1 MDVPKNK
8 LGLQGEEMLKVVD
21 FKCDPILI
29 GTLREEP
36 GFFPA
41 YHMSKD
47 SWITV
52 ALDGSVS
59 DDKTK
64 MLLDMSYEAN
74 DTQKHAKRDTD
85 KFKLNKIA
93 ARWLAKAVA
102 QLSFSQ

>member
-1 MDVPKNK
+1 MYKKNA
-8 LGLQGEEMLKVVD
+8 
-21 FKCDPILI
+21 ILI

-59 DDKTK
+59 DDKIK
-64 MLLDMSYEAN
+64 MLLDMSYEA
-74 DTQKHAKRDTD
+74 TALKTRK
-85 KFKLNKIA
+85 KEY
-93 ARWLAKAVA
+93 
-102 QLSFSQ
+102 